1 LDLAMQEFSRSHPDL
16 WEMLLP
22 ERRRSLILTL
32 ESMVL
37 HSVRCAP
44 IIEENSDDERR
55 LHNGAPQLAA
65 LLHQA
70 REDSQPPP

>member
-1 LDLAMQEFSRSHPDL
+1 MQEFSISHPAL
-16 WEMLLP
+16 WATLLP

-32 ESMVL
+32 ERMVFRR
-37 HSVRCAP
+37 VTRAP

-55 LHNGAPQLAA
+55 LHKGAPEPAA
-65 LLHQA
+65 LPNQA